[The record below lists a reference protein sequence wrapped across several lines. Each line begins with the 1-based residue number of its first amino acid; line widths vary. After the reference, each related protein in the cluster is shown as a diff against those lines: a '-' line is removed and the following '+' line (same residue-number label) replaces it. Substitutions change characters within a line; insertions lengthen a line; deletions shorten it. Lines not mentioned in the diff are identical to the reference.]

1 MESSIA
7 VFLKRQAAC
16 ELLPTES
23 SVKKAPLQ
31 ASAFSRCCCCK
42 LVATL
47 ETHWLHFTPADSL
60 LRPQSGAS
68 QRSLQDAPIFRL
80 LLKVAVKGT
89 HQCDFLN
96 FCGALVPQRCFI
108 PPWVER
114 TRSGNGVGDRHAAQL
129 RRYVKHHAINVRTL
143 LERCNFKHDVFVS
156 T

>member
-42 LVATL
+42 LVVRL

-96 FCGALVPQRCFI
+96 FWGSSWLPTISRRMLTNLKV
-108 PPWVER
+108 
-114 TRSGNGVGDRHAAQL
+114 TNGRQHAARL
-129 RRYVKHHAINVRTL
+129 
-143 LERCNFKHDVFVS
+143 
-156 T
+156 